1 MQVHTVAQGGPS
13 FSAKPRLIKNDVIT
27 EINGRKIAKIDDLI
41 SISEEL
47 TEGKQCLFPCLVRF
61 ERNLANYLS
70 VIKIGPEA
78 EEKRPL
84 EAWKPWLGVST
95 QVLTNDLADALGLE
109 KTSRGIRISQVF
121 PDTPANKAGLL
132 GRDLIFRIDGQL
144 IQAYRPEDV
153 EVFGNM
159 IKQYRIDSK
168 VTFEIWR
175 DGKTQDINATLEK
188 NGPPRQM
195 NCQNLRIKNLNI
207 RSGNYPLPIGYF

>member
-1 MQVHTVAQGGPS
+1 M
-13 FSAKPRLIKNDVIT
+13 
-27 EINGRKIAKIDDLI
+27 
-41 SISEEL
+41 
-47 TEGKQCLFPCLVRF
+47 
-61 ERNLANYLS
+61 ANYLS

-132 GRDLIFRIDGQL
+132 AGDLIFRIDGQL

-168 VTFEIWR
+168 VTF
-175 DGKTQDINATLEK
+175 
-188 NGPPRQM
+188 
-195 NCQNLRIKNLNI
+195 
-207 RSGNYPLPIGYF
+207 